1 MKNLVQFLT
10 RGAFLLIPLWVGISP
25 LVAQPSGEI
34 GVAYYDLG
42 GLYDTL
48 PSPHYYDPYTPEG
61 ERHWTGERY
70 HAAVGRFGALID
82 TLCMPLIGLY
92 GVENEAVVQDLVA
105 HSEGDYAWVH
115 ESQNRQNGLD
125 FALLYHADR
134 FRVISVQ
141 SGAGWMSIEG
151 AFDEEP
157 LALLLCHRS
166 RYWEEE
172 AERLLKEKG
181 PLVVM
186 GEATPT
192 SPKLHDG
199 LARAHRAGRGNRMV
213 RGLWQRGDSFYLS
226 PHFEP
231 ITGDIFL
238 KSWLLESSS
247 YKPFSLYDR
256 GRYRGGYGAKL
267 PVFIYFR
274 RAILEN

>member
-1 MKNLVQFLT
+1 MQFLR
-10 RGAFLLIPLWVGISP
+10 RGALLLILFGAGLSP
-25 LVAQPSGEI
+25 LVAQPRARI

-70 HAAVGRFGALID
+70 RSAVVRFAALID
-82 TLCMPLIGLY
+82 TLSMPLVGLY
-92 GVENEAVVQDLVA
+92 GVESEAVVQDLAA
-105 HSEGDYAWVH
+105 HSQGEYAWAH

-134 FRVISVQ
+134 FRVIRVQ

-157 LALLLCHRS
+157 LVLLLCHRS

-172 AERLLKEKG
+172 AERLLGEERG

-186 GEATPT
+186 GEATP
-192 SPKLHDG
+192 SKIALRDG
-199 LARAHRAGRGNRMV
+199 LARAHRSGRGNRMV

-226 PHFEP
+226 PHLEP
-231 ITGDIFL
+231 IAGDIFL

-247 YKPFSLYDR
+247 HKPFPLYER

-267 PVFIYFR
+267 PVFIYFG